1 MHVIASCVNQVNHLL
16 VHLEMLWEAMF
27 YNRCILENLF
37 FFSLQGFFFTP
48 MTTS

>member
-27 YNRCILENLF
+27 YNRCILENLLF
-37 FFSLQGFFFTP
+37 FFFARFFFYTNDY
-48 MTTS
+48 